1 MNPQRLAIILIAIVA
16 LLIGMSGLVWIASLI
31 LG

>member
-1 MNPQRLAIILIAIVA
+1 VNPQRLAIILIAIVA